1 MPNVSIWWLRLS
13 YIILMGLRNFLT
25 PLLMLAVLL
34 APFPVFGQAL
44 RQDHPN
50 SSVFRDYRAS
60 DGPQLIRPSDVTY
73 QLWEA
78 LMLMRRANGG
88 DPVAQ
93 EELGFRYFLG
103 KGFPADTA
111 KAAYW
116 IEKAADQNMPIAQ
129 YNMGVFLN
137 NGWGIP
143 WNPFKAYERFK
154 SAAEDSLPE
163 GEFAFGLFYT
173 DNLVV
178 HRDLET
184 AYKWLKLA
192 EDAKYEPAK
201 KIIDEFIKRGLLAH
215 TDSSRTKDAKRDS
228 SLGVSNQPIEPLYL
242 DYGPDTSSNVSDL
255 TLLNEAYKEGSAK
268 FRKALGVTNL
278 FEKGAENDTTAIG
291 VIEAAASVGSPEALA
306 VLGRC
311 YEKGTGV
318 PRDRIL
324 AAEQYLRAA
333 RMDSRHGLA
342 LLLRLVRE
350 KGFIKKVAERT
361 KAGDY
366 DAAFVWAG
374 LTELGLDHQ
383 LLDDQAF
390 HLLLTAADHDNIPS
404 LIELGRCYYTGQWT
418 SRNPALGARCW
429 ERAAE
434 DGSRDAE
441 IRLAAAAVISDSAAS
456 DAALADT
463 IEILSDGVGDGSMI
477 AQLALGFCYEHGV
490 GVRRD
495 TPMAVKLYRDCAQRG
510 SESAYNALLAMYNKL
525 RPKEKIFD
533 VSNG

>member
-1 MPNVSIWWLRLS
+1 
-13 YIILMGLRNFLT
+13 MGLRRL
-25 PLLMLAVLL
+25 LYSVLMLAVAFAPLL
-34 APFPVFGQAL
+34 GFGQEL
-44 RQDHPN
+44 RHHHPN

-60 DGPQLIRPSDVTY
+60 DGPQLIRPSGITY

-116 IEKAADQNMPIAQ
+116 IKKAADQNMPIAQ

-178 HRDLET
+178 PRNWAT
-184 AYKWLKLA
+184 AYRWLKLA

-201 KIIDEFIKRGLLAH
+201 KIIDEFIHRGLLVGA
-215 TDSSRTKDAKRDS
+215 DSSRTKDAARDS
-228 SLGVSNQPIEPLYL
+228 SPGVSNKPIEPLYL

-255 TLLNEAYKEGSAK
+255 TLLNEAFKEGNAK
-268 FRKALGVTNL
+268 FRKALGVTNV
-278 FEKGAENDTTAIG
+278 FEKGTGSDTTAIS
-291 VIEAAASVGSPEALA
+291 VIEDAASVGSPEALA

-350 KGFIKKVAERT
+350 KGFLKEVEERT

-383 LLDDQAF
+383 LLDEQAF
-390 HLLLTAADHDNIPS
+390 HLLVTAANHDNIPS

-418 SRNPALGARCW
+418 PRNPVLGARCW
-429 ERAAE
+429 QRAAE

-441 IRLAAAAVISDSAAS
+441 IRLAAAAVVSDSAAS
-456 DAALADT
+456 DSALADT
-463 IEILSDGVGDGSMI
+463 VRILSNGVGDGSMI
-477 AQLALGFCYEHGV
+477 AQLALGFCYEHGI
-490 GVRRD
+490 GVQQD
-495 TPMAVKLYRDCAQRG
+495 TPMAVRLYRDCAQRG

-525 RPKEKIFD
+525 RPKGKEFD

>member
-1 MPNVSIWWLRLS
+1 MGSRVIFPSAFLLVALLS
-13 YIILMGLRNFLT
+13 
-25 PLLMLAVLL
+25 
-34 APFPVFGQAL
+34 PVVVRGQEL
-44 RQDHPN
+44 QQDHPN
-50 SSVFRDYRAS
+50 SSVFKDYKAS

-78 LMLMRRANGG
+78 LMLMRRANSG

-103 KGFPADTA
+103 KGFHADTT

-116 IEKAADQNMPIAQ
+116 IEKAADQNMSIAE
-129 YNMGVFLN
+129 YNLGVFLN
-137 NGWGIP
+137 NGWGVS

-163 GEFAFGLFYT
+163 GEFAYGLFYT

-178 HRDLET
+178 PRNWET
-184 AYKWLKLA
+184 AYHWLKLA
-192 EDAKYEPAK
+192 EDAKFEPAK
-201 KIIDEFIKRGLLAH
+201 KVIDEFIRRGIPI
-215 TDSSRTKDAKRDS
+215 TPDSERARAAASDS
-228 SLGVSNQPIEPLYL
+228 SLGVTNQPVEPLYL
-242 DYGPDTSSNVSDL
+242 DYGPDTSSNVNDL
-255 TLLNEAYKEGSAK
+255 TLLNEAFKEGNEK
-268 FRKALGVTNL
+268 FRKALGVSGI
-278 FEKGAENDTTAIG
+278 FEKGANKDTSAMS
-291 VIEAAASVGSPEALA
+291 VIESAAAVGSPEALA

-311 YEKGTGV
+311 YERGAGV

-350 KGFIKKVAERT
+350 KGFAEEVEARA

-374 LTELGLDHQ
+374 LTELGLDHR

-390 HLLLTAADHDNIPS
+390 HLLVVAADHGNIPS

-418 SRNPALGARCW
+418 ARNPILGAQCW
-429 ERAAE
+429 ERAA
-434 DGSRDAE
+434 DQGSRDAG
-441 IRLAAAAVISDSAAS
+441 IRLAAAAVISDSTGADTS
-456 DAALADT
+456 LADAVQ
-463 IEILSDGVGDGSMI
+463 ILTTGVGDGSMI
-477 AQLALGFCYEHGV
+477 AQLALGYCYEHGV
-490 GVRRD
+490 GVLRN
-495 TPMAVKLYRDCAQRG
+495 TPLAVKLYRECAQRG
-510 SESAYNALLAMYNKL
+510 SESAYSALKQMYDKL
-525 RPKEKIFD
+525 RPKGKEFD
-533 VSNG
+533 VNSVSDMGS